1 MSLPSLCCFLQSLAE
16 SRLRATHAALLDPCR
31 RHFLPSINIHVIP
44 NPTNCTTQFVTEP
57 NVVNIMSSLLRSSF
71 DAPPPPRPKPQP
83 ISESDES
90 SSDSS
95 AASVD
100 TVRPNEHEQVAGPSH
115 WTNYFD
121 QELWLD
127 KDLADGAT
135 ARYHAYI
142 TPPTNPAKDPLFVC
156 HHGAGSSG
164 LSFAIFAKEL
174 RALLP
179 NAGVL
184 SLDARGHGSSIL
196 NATRQEASPDYSLET
211 LTTDAL
217 NILQSTQAHFT
228 WPQLPPLVFI
238 GHSLGG
244 AVVTNLTTV
253 HGKLLAPTLIGYAVL
268 DVVEGSALEALA
280 HMKTYLAQR
289 PSLFDSLSSAIDW
302 HTRTRTLRS
311 AASAEVSVPSL
322 LTQTP
327 SGRFAWRTDLNSTA
341 PWWEAWFAG
350 MSARFLGGRGA
361 KLLVL
366 AGTDRLDKELMIG
379 QMQGKF
385 QLEVIPEAG
394 HFVQEDVP
402 ARLASLAVEFYRRN
416 DRSQLVLPPKVSD
429 MIAKGMKV

>member
-1 MSLPSLCCFLQSLAE
+1 
-16 SRLRATHAALLDPCR
+16 
-31 RHFLPSINIHVIP
+31 
-44 NPTNCTTQFVTEP
+44 
-57 NVVNIMSSLLRSSF
+57 MSSLLRSSF
-71 DAPPPPRPKPQP
+71 DGPPPPPRAQKQP
-83 ISESDES
+83 IHESDES

-95 AASVD
+95 AASID
-100 TVRPNEHEQVAGPSH
+100 TVRPNEQEQVAGPNH

-121 QELWLD
+121 QELYLSHS
-127 KDLADGAT
+127 LPDGST

-142 TPPTNPAKDPLFVC
+142 TPPSNPSKDPLFVC

-164 LSFAIFAKEL
+164 LSFAIFAKQI

-196 NATRQEASPDYSLET
+196 TPSREEAPPDYALST

-217 NILQSTQAHFT
+217 AIIQETQTHFS
-228 WPQLPPLVFI
+228 WPTLPPLLLI

-244 AVVTNLTTV
+244 AVVTSLTTTY
-253 HGKLLAPTLIGYAVL
+253 GKLLAPTLIGYAVL
-268 DVVEGSALEALA
+268 DVVEGSALEALS

-302 HTRTRTLRS
+302 HTRTRTLRD
-311 AASAEVSVPSL
+311 AASARVSVPSL

-327 SGRFAWRTDLNSTA
+327 SGRFAWRTDLSSTA
-341 PWWEAWFAG
+341 PWWESWFAG

-402 ARLASLAVEFYRRN
+402 ARLAGLVVEFYRRN

-429 MIAKGMKV
+429 MLAQGMKV